1 MKRFND
7 ELGDELEALGFDTSV
22 PERGEQPHRESG
34 HERMSE
40 ERELIDALASGERG
54 PRRSFARRSSIF
66 AASLEGVRREQ
77 DETERWLR
85 SLERSRSWRIT
96 RPLRDAGATW
106 RSMAH
111 RLRTRSGRRV

>member
-1 MKRFND
+1 
-7 ELGDELEALGFDTSV
+7 
-22 PERGEQPHRESG
+22 
-34 HERMSE
+34 MSE
-40 ERELIDALASGERG
+40 ERELIDALARANEDRSQLRAAVVDLRG
-54 PRRSFARRSSIF
+54 Q
-66 AASLEGVRREQ
+66 LEGTRREQ

-96 RPLRDAGATW
+96 RPLRNAGATW